1 MYKAELGRR
10 IEMGK
15 KRKERNV
22 RMSLCLIVLFHFL
35 GPFGMSDTRDVTFQI
50 TFCKY

>member
-15 KRKERNV
+15 KRKERNM

-35 GPFGMSDTRDVTFQI
+35 GSFGMSDTQDVTFQI
-50 TFCKY
+50 SLL